1 MSYWK
6 KQTSDAPLFP
16 HIEWNK
22 PQRRG
27 LAGKLGI
34 IGGNKLSF
42 ASAADSYDIAINTGV
57 GEARVLLPDAL
68 RKMVPASMTDVVFGD
83 TTPSGGL
90 SSEASGEV
98 RALSDWAD
106 VVLLS
111 GDAGKNSQTAVVY
124 EELVKSYQKPI
135 VITRDA
141 ADLIQNSYPAIL
153 DNPNACLIISFSQLQ
168 RVFRA
173 VYYPKV
179 LTFSMQLAQFVE
191 TLHKFTL
198 TYPLTILTLHA
209 DQIIIAR
216 DGQVVTQSWQD
227 PMRIWRGHTAA
238 KGASYLVWNPKTPL
252 EALTTSIFS

>member
-1 MSYWK
+1 MSCYC
-6 KQTSDAPLFP
+6 L
-16 HIEWNK
+16 EM
-22 PQRRG
+22 
-27 LAGKLGI
+27 L
-34 IGGNKLSF
+34 
-42 ASAADSYDIAINTGV
+42 V
-57 GEARVLLPDAL
+57 
-68 RKMVPASMTDVVFGD
+68 
-83 TTPSGGL
+83 
-90 SSEASGEV
+90 
-98 RALSDWAD
+98 
-106 VVLLS
+106 
-111 GDAGKNSQTAVVY
+111 KNSQTAVVY

-153 DNPNACLIISFSQLQ
+153 DNPNVCLIISFSQLQ